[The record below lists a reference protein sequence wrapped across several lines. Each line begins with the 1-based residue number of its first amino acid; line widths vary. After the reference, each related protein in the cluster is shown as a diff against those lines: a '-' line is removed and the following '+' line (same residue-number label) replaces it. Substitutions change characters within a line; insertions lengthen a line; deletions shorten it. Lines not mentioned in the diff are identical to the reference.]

1 MEDPLNTNL
10 KVVKPFDL
18 SRKDGAGSF
27 GLGKRLRLDGGAP
40 GAVPSFQ
47 PSTPFPDGADLARS
61 RRPLPARRLLSSPG
75 EALRAHVQATA
86 PLPPRSCSPPPAGG
100 PPPDPSP
107 GRGLAAPDAREPRGQ
122 AARALGWALDSRRR
136 AGPAGPRTGHGS
148 GPGVRAPAV
157 QGSARPG
164 PPSRRRPKGE
174 LSRSLDASPPP
185 SGACSSGEGMRGRG
199 AGEGPPP
206 SGRPGPARSPAR
218 GRPAERAR
226 RPRSSGPASGE
237 EPSAAR
243 GSGRS
248 GAGSSRLTG
257 SRGSGTDRRS
267 GAGSGRGRARESR

>member
-1 MEDPLNTNL
+1 MGGRRERSRPSSLRP
-10 KVVKPFDL
+10 PFPTGPT
-18 SRKDGAGSF
+18 SRGPAAPFPRVASF
-27 GLGKRLRLDGGAP
+27 LPRGKRCEPTSRP
-40 GAVPSFQ
+40 RP
-47 PSTPFPDGADLARS
+47 RS
-61 RRPLPARRLLSSPG
+61 RRAPA
-75 EALRAHVQATA
+75 
-86 PLPPRSCSPPPAGG
+86 PRPQLGDL
-100 PPPDPSP
+100 PPDPSP

-164 PPSRRRPKGE
+164 PPAQRRPKGE